1 MFELVC
7 DAGKGIITTPSVN
20 IIMAKKCIGFKEN
33 TGGPCNRSASRGSDF
48 CFMHKSQEGDQ
59 KIPGLQHDVYY
70 CPLDGRK
77 LLYEPKKGFNLA
89 SGRYRCKSCHGTL
102 FDAKTFDQS
111 RRESFLQLPHEV
123 HEVGT
128 KAADGLVWIKVACPS
143 CDDMT
148 TTTAFDIEWQYKDDL
163 PISITTALLL
173 RADGQGDQIKG
184 TKLMPTR
191 EHVFFSAVAQLWSC
205 DNCGSIWV
213 PGAGMKPDDYHRQLF
228 RDLDSPDWLQIQGEM
243 RESRQAAVAEEVEAE
258 LEKQREKAAKLC
270 QHLDSDG
277 KQCHI
282 SKSTNSTHDSDYC
295 WKHQPE

>member
-1 MFELVC
+1 
-7 DAGKGIITTPSVN
+7 
-20 IIMAKKCIGFKEN
+20 
-33 TGGPCNRSASRGSDF
+33 
-48 CFMHKSQEGDQ
+48 
-59 KIPGLQHDVYY
+59 
-70 CPLDGRK
+70 
-77 LLYEPKKGFNLA
+77 
-89 SGRYRCKSCHGTL
+89 
-102 FDAKTFDQS
+102 
-111 RRESFLQLPHEV
+111 
-123 HEVGT
+123 
-128 KAADGLVWIKVACPS
+128 
-143 CDDMT
+143 MT

-191 EHVFFSAVAQLWSC
+191 EHVFFLDVAQLWSC

-282 SKSTNSTHDSDYC
+282 SKSTKSTHDSDYC